1 MQSTFNACLQ
11 DIDQSYTSVKDNFK
25 QLQTSILEQKEEL
38 IAKQLEW
45 LDERESIRKIN
56 RMDVEVMKINIGG
69 TILQTSQ
76 SLLKSVLDSKLE
88 RMFSGELTELKKV
101 EGVIFID
108 RNGKI
113 FEAMIDYLR
122 DERVKMPKF
131 SELND

>member
-11 DIDQSYTSVKDNFK
+11 DIDHSYTSVKDNFK

-45 LDERESIRKIN
+45 LEERESIRKIN

-69 TILQTSQ
+69 TVLQTSQ
-76 SLLKSVLDSKLE
+76 SLLKSVPDSKLE

-122 DERVKMPKF
+122 DERAKMPKF